1 MPSRIDVRVSDKL
14 KKQVDDIQ
22 KKMNVPFPDTVRELL
37 EIGVFVKEKQLS
49 DVDSKKENWEE
60 YFQKIALRSMESR
73 LILGSLYKAVFNKE
87 TSKFANAT
95 DELRDIMVRAKAGRD
110 KDIGR
115 KDDEIQ
121 SD

>member
-1 MPSRIDVRVSDKL
+1 MLHGMIDTNVQFQDVVRLSQRL
-14 KKQVDDIQ
+14 I
-22 KKMNVPFPDTVRELL
+22 EL
-37 EIGVFVKEKQLS
+37 E
-49 DVDSKKENWEE
+49 KENWEE
-60 YFQKIALRSMESR
+60 YFQKIALRNMESR

-95 DELRDIMVRAKAGRD
+95 DELRDIMVRAKDGRD